1 LGEVIDGL
9 VLTAVLAAA
18 VLHAG
23 WNAMVKGVRDQAT
36 LFTRTG
42 AAAAVIAAAALPWV
56 ATPAPASWPWLIGSV
71 AVHVGYN
78 LALLAAYRLGDFSQT
93 YPLARGLGPV
103 VATAIAYVTIREP
116 LSAMALAGVLLVCGA
131 IAVLGLTPWRRVRAN
146 RPAVAA
152 AVATGI
158 AIGTYTVVDGI
169 GVRRSGSSLGYALV
183 LTGLQGL
190 VTIAVMAR
198 LRSTPAM
205 RARAVGSPNGATWP
219 LALTTT
225 LMSIGAYG
233 LVLWAQTRGALG
245 SIAALRESSVV
256 IAALLGAVVF
266 REALS
271 RLRIVASV
279 VVTAGAVLLA
289 AGS

>member
-1 LGEVIDGL
+1 M
-9 VLTAVLAAA
+9 LAAA

-23 WNAMVKGVRDQAT
+23 WNAIVKGVQDQAAM
-36 LFTRTG
+36 FTRTG

-56 ATPAPASWPWLIGSV
+56 AIPAPASWPWLIGSV

-78 LALLAAYRLGDFSQT
+78 LALIAAYRLGDFNQA
-93 YPLARGLGPV
+93 YPLARGLGPL
-103 VATAIAYVTIREP
+103 VATAIAYLTIHEP
-116 LSAMALAGVLLVCGA
+116 LPALALAGVLLVGGA

-146 RPAVAA
+146 RPALAA
-152 AVATGI
+152 AVATGV
-158 AIGTYTVVDGI
+158 AIGAYTVVDGI
-169 GVRRSGSSLGYALV
+169 GVRRSDSSLGYTLV

-198 LRSTPAM
+198 LRSTPAIQT
-205 RARAVGSPNGATWP
+205 RAAGTASTATWP

-245 SIAALRESSVV
+245 AIAALRESSVV
-256 IAALLGAVVF
+256 VAAVLGAVVF

-271 RLRIVASV
+271 RVRIAASV
-279 VVTAGAVLLA
+279 VVTAGVVLLA
-289 AGS
+289 AGG

>member
-1 LGEVIDGL
+1 VL
-9 VLTAVLAAA
+9 VAA

-23 WNAMVKGVRDQAT
+23 WNAIVKGVQDQAA

-42 AAAAVIAAAALPWV
+42 AAAAVIAAGVLPWV
-56 ATPAPASWPWLIGSV
+56 PIPAPASWPWLIGSV

-78 LALLAAYRLGDFSQT
+78 LALMAAYRLGDFNQT
-93 YPLARGLGPV
+93 YPLARGLGPL
-103 VATAIAYVTIREP
+103 VAAAIAYLTIHEP
-116 LSAMALAGVLLVCGA
+116 LSGLATAGVLLVAGA
-131 IAVLGLTPWRRVRAN
+131 VAALGLTPWHRVRAN
-146 RPAVAA
+146 RPALAA

-169 GVRRSGSSLGYALV
+169 GVRRSDSSLGYTLV

-190 VTIAVMAR
+190 VTIAVMTR
-198 LRSTPAM
+198 LRNTPAM
-205 RARAVGSPNGATWP
+205 QVRTPALPARAAGTATTATWP

-245 SIAALRESSVV
+245 AIAALRESSVV
-256 IAALLGAVVF
+256 VAAVLGAVVF
-266 REALS
+266 REAFS

-279 VVTAGAVLLA
+279 VVAAGVVLLA
-289 AGS
+289 AGG